1 MARPHFRLL
10 LIAPALVSG
19 ACDRSPQANAQGSI
33 TVELPPARPAT
44 PRPGFSLKA
53 PNRMAS
59 IKAQSVKANA
69 DRHE

>member
-1 MARPHFRLL
+1 MAHPDLRLL
-10 LIAPALVSG
+10 LIASALLSG

-33 TVELPPARPAT
+33 TVELPPAQPPT

-53 PNRMAS
+53 PNRMAP